1 MSTMHQ
7 YRSVKGFVSGRVQG
21 VGFRY
26 FVMRHAQAENLCG
39 YVRNLNDGR
48 VEFFLQGDADSV
60 SRVLEQI
67 RVGPDY
73 AQVSELQLGDTDEF
87 PGLNEFVIR
96 R

>member
-1 MSTMHQ
+1 MHQ
-7 YRSVKGFVSGRVQG
+7 YRSVKGFASGRVQG

-60 SRVLEQI
+60 SRVLGQI

-73 AQVSELQLGDTDEF
+73 SQVSELQLGDTEEF

>member
-1 MSTMHQ
+1 MHQ

-26 FVMRHAQAENLCG
+26 FVMHQAQAENLCG

-48 VEFFLQGDADSV
+48 VEFMLQGTSDSV

-67 RVGPDY
+67 QIGPDY
-73 AQVSELQLGDTDEF
+73 AQVSELQLGDTNEIT
-87 PGLNEFVIR
+87 GLGEFVIHR
-96 R
+96 